1 MSGILDDV
9 RAVAFNPGEN
19 RETFFNYI
27 AEYWPRRSKQ
37 YKKIKRA
44 YDYAKDGFRDKFRKD
59 NVTRY
64 FEHPRAATLVLVRW
78 LGIIDPDEI
87 VEMILHDNPEDLDEW
102 TLERCEGA
110 FSKKNARGLE
120 RLTKLSEE
128 DGYSWQDAKRIYYQW
143 FETAGR
149 KFFRKKNCDRLVNIL
164 TSDVLPLEK
173 QEELA
178 DETER
183 YFIPYAKKFGV
194 LYQELLAGIKEIRER
209 VARIRAEQSL
219 SASIPVPEA

>member
-9 RAVAFNPGEN
+9 RAIVSNPKED
-19 RETFFNYI
+19 RTTFFNYV

-37 YKKIKRA
+37 YNKIKRA
-44 YDYAKDGFRDKFRKD
+44 YDYAKDGFRDKLRKD

-64 FEHPRAATLVLVRW
+64 FEHPRSATLVLMRW

-87 VEMILHDNPEDLDEW
+87 VEMLLHDNPEDLEEW
-102 TLERCEGA
+102 TLERSEGA

-120 RLTKLSEE
+120 RLTKPSEA
-128 DGYSWQDAKRIYYQW
+128 DGYSGQDAKRIYYQW

-164 TSDVLPLEK
+164 TSDVLPIRK
-173 QEELA
+173 QIELA

-183 YFIPYAKKFGV
+183 YFIPYARKFGI
-194 LYQELLAGIKEIRER
+194 LYQELLAGIKEIRDR
-209 VARIRAEQSL
+209 VECLRAEQL
-219 SASIPVPEA
+219 ARENETVPET